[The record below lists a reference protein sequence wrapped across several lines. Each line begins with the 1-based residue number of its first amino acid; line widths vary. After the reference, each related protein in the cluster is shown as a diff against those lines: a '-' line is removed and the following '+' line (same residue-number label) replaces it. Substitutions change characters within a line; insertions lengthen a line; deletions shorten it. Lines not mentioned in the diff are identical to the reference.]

1 MTTHEG
7 AGGRDTSPLELL
19 RRLDRFELLAT
30 SVVLSV
36 LSVLSVLAA
45 ATLLTAGL
53 KRLLGLA

>member
-7 AGGRDTSPLELL
+7 AGGRDTSALELL

-36 LSVLSVLAA
+36 LAA

-53 KRLLGLA
+53 IRLLGLA